1 MLGQYLNISLQYYVL
16 IQSMKNKSTKEII
29 LDAIRKA
36 DPPYVTIQDIADATK
51 ISRETVSKYMLV
63 LEAEG
68 KIKVTKVIGK
78 AKLYEAVK

>member
-1 MLGQYLNISLQYYVL
+1 
-16 IQSMKNKSTKEII
+16 MKKGKSAKEII
-29 LDAIRKA
+29 LDAVKNA
-36 DPPYVTIQDIADATK
+36 NPPYVTIQDIANITK

-78 AKLYEAVK
+78 AKLYEINI